1 MASTTTPT
9 PTRAFFDAIVN
20 RMAMLFVRWQDEHEY
35 EDFADYCAEFCKM
48 CEAHD
53 MKFVR
58 GTKRPFGFL
67 FVHGE
72 WEYEFKINMRR
83 AEYCSVRR
91 VKA

>member
-1 MASTTTPT
+1 
-9 PTRAFFDAIVN
+9 
-20 RMAMLFVRWQDEHEY
+20 MLFRS
-35 EDFADYCAEFCKM
+35 KM